1 MNTSVVIVILI
12 VVLCEGYVGTVSGE
26 NSDIVHYSRTLI
38 ESIIDICAGN
48 SSIIRHTNT
57 AEAPNSR
64 TTTKQTRPTLVP
76 VYIYP
81 YILLALWIVC
91 ICNYNYKRIYMYMLR
106 IHSKLFC
113 ILFPFRSCNYL
124 LLFVLQVS
132 AGGNY
137 DGPQY
142 KQLRTAG
149 GAYCG
154 SSIASCQG
162 LRLSLLSAAASG
174 PGSFT
179 EIK

>member
-1 MNTSVVIVILI
+1 MNTSSVIVILI
-12 VVLCEGYVGTVSGE
+12 VVLCEGYGE

-57 AEAPNSR
+57 AEAPDSR
-64 TTTKQTRPTLVP
+64 TITKQTRPTLVP

-91 ICNYNYKRIYMYMLR
+91 ICNYNYKRIYMYQLR
-106 IHSKLFC
+106 IHSKLCC
-113 ILFPFRSCNYL
+113 ILFVPFRSCNYL

-162 LRLSLLSAAASG
+162 LRLSLLSAAASV

-179 EIK
+179 EIR